1 MNKKTLYLLLPLLLA
16 YACTK
21 EPSSSLAVTFVTDI
35 ENAAPEMKAVIEG
48 DNFAQ
53 ANTFGLFVYHAE
65 SPNPMTVFQDYGSKY
80 ANIMAKKD
88 GQNWKYTLNGLTSAS
103 ASENFFLIE
112 PSAGGSGALAIC
124 AYAPFVDGAKSIKE
138 IPFTIGGQHSKI
150 TDLMW
155 AVQNQNSSN
164 LNIKPTG
171 KKDETVPLTFRH
183 ALSMIRI
190 KLKCKHAGTTMQVSS
205 IKIRKNSGGDT
216 PLYGSGTF
224 NAVTGQFNGDLIETS
239 EVVFDCKNERM
250 TFNSETS
257 PGIPILIIP
266 AEYKADGDYEIV
278 FEFNGQ
284 TLPTIYPIKQNDIKV
299 ENVCKFEQ
307 GKVYNFEFVFNN
319 YAQITGVTI
328 NTDDDWTSTSTD
340 MEF

>member
-1 MNKKTLYLLLPLLLA
+1 M
-16 YACTK
+16 
-21 EPSSSLAVTFVTDI
+21 AVTFVTDI
-35 ENAAPEMKAVIEG
+35 ENAAPEVKAVIEG

-65 SPNPMTVFQDYGSKY
+65 SQNPMTEFKDYGSKY

-103 ASENFFLIE
+103 ASENFFLID

-138 IPFTIGGQHSKI
+138 IPFTVGGQHSKI

-155 AVQNQNSSN
+155 AIQNQNSSN
-164 LNIKPTG
+164 LNIMPKG
-171 KKDETVPLTFRH
+171 NDETVSLTFRH

-190 KLKCKHAGTTMQVSS
+190 KLKCKHFGTTMQVSS
-205 IKIRKNSGGDT
+205 IKIRKNADGET
-216 PLYGSGTF
+216 PLFGSGTF
-224 NAVTGQFNGDLIETS
+224 NAVTGQFNVDLIETS

-257 PGIPILIIP
+257 LSIPILIVP
-266 AEYKADGDYEIV
+266 TEYKADDDYEIV

-284 TLPTIYPIKQNDIKV
+284 TLPTIYPINQDDIKV
-299 ENVCKFEQ
+299 NNVCKFEQ

-328 NTDDDWTSTSTD
+328 NTDVDDWTSTTTV